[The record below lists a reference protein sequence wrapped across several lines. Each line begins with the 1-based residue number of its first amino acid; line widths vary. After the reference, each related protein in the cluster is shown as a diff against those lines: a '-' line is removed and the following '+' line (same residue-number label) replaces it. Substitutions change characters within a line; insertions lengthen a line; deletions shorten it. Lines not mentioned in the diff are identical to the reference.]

1 MFSSK
6 DNFKE
11 QYLERFKEV
20 TGESFE
26 EGSRQEK
33 YDVLA
38 SLIMKYA
45 GTYMADTKSRMD
57 SDNNQKRVYYFSM
70 EYLIGKLLIMNLHNM
85 GIYKIVEEGMEELG
99 INIEDLEN
107 VEVDPGLGHGGLGRL
122 AACFM
127 DSLAFLNIPA
137 VGMGI
142 RYRYGSF
149 QQKIVD
155 GQQIELPNR
164 WLHNGYPWE
173 IKKTSK
179 SEIIKFYGNVKVE
192 KIEDTLQ
199 FIHEDYEA
207 VTAVPYDIPQIDF
220 DSNDVNYI
228 RLWSAEN
235 AYGFD
240 LTSFNN
246 GDYLQAVKN
255 KANVEAIT
263 HVLYPNDANYN
274 GRLLRLKQQYFFV
287 SAGLKSIIRRYN
299 SNNDDFDKLL
309 DKIQIQI
316 NDTHPSLVIPELMRI
331 LMDEEGLDWE
341 YSWKLVTNVCSYTN
355 HTILTEA
362 LEKWPIDMMK
372 RLLPRVYMIIEEI
385 NRRFV
390 ENALPIEKDI
400 KTRNSILRDGVVHM
414 ANLAVIGSK
423 SVNGVSELH
432 SDIIKNETF
441 KELYELYPWKF
452 NSKTNGVSHRRF
464 LMKSNPYL
472 RELLNET
479 IGDEWEKDAEKL
491 KDLAKYGENQDLTEK
506 LYQAKRKNKERL
518 AKYIKE
524 KKNIEVDAD
533 SIFDIHIKRIHEY
546 KRQLMNTLH
555 IIHLYDKIKYD
566 GMEIHP
572 RTFIFSGKAAPNY
585 DVAKKIIRLINSL
598 ADIVNNDKDVS
609 KYLKV
614 VFLENFNVSLAELL
628 YPAADVSEQIST
640 ASKEASGT
648 GNMKFMMNGALT
660 LGTLD
665 GANVEIAERVGN
677 DNIFIFG
684 LKSEEVINYYNSGG
698 YCSFD
703 IYNSNKDLKNVV
715 NHLVDGFFYDDIGEF
730 QEIYDSLIT
739 HNDTYFVIKDFES
752 YMNAQREI
760 EKTYKNKKLWF
771 EKALKNISESGYFSS
786 DRTIKDYDRDIWKVK
801 NRRR

>member
-1 MFSSK
+1 MFSNK
-6 DNFKE
+6 EGFKE

-26 EGSRQEK
+26 EGSMQEK
-33 YDVLA
+33 YNVLA

-45 GTYMADTKSRMD
+45 GSYMADTKSRMD
-57 SDNNQKRVYYFSM
+57 RDNNQKRVYYFSM
-70 EYLIGKLLIMNLHNM
+70 EFLIGKLLIMNLYNM
-85 GIYKIVEEGMEELG
+85 GIYKVVKDGLEELG
-99 INIEDLEN
+99 VDIRELEEI
-107 VEVDPGLGHGGLGRL
+107 EVDPGLGHGGLGRL

-137 VGMGI
+137 VGMGL

-155 GQQIELPNR
+155 GQQVELPNR
-164 WLHNGYPWE
+164 WLQNGYPWE
-173 IKKTSK
+173 IKKASK
-179 SEIIKFYGNVKVE
+179 SEIIKFYGKIKVE
-192 KIEDTLQ
+192 KIEDRLQ

-220 DSNDVNYI
+220 DSDDVNYI

-240 LTSFNN
+240 LESFNN
-246 GDYLQAVKN
+246 GDYLQAVKS

-263 HVLYPNDANYN
+263 HVLYPNDSNYN

-287 SAGLKSIIRRYN
+287 SAGLKSIIRRYKR
-299 SNNDDFDKLL
+299 NNDSFDELAEKT
-309 DKIQIQI
+309 QIQI

-331 LMDEEGLDWE
+331 LIDEEGFDWD

-362 LEKWPIDMMK
+362 LEKWPMDMMK
-372 RLLPRVYMIIEEI
+372 NLLPRVYMIIEEI

-390 ENALPIEKDI
+390 ENAIPIEKDI
-400 KTRNSILRDGVVHM
+400 KARNSILRDGVVHM

-423 SVNGVSELH
+423 SVNGVSALH

-441 KELYELYPWKF
+441 NELYSLYPWKF

-464 LMKSNPYL
+464 LLKSNPYL
-472 RELLNET
+472 SKFLT
-479 IGDEWEKDAEKL
+479 DAIGSDWEKDAEKL
-491 KDLAKYGENQDLTEK
+491 KDLKNYCQDNDCTEE

-518 AKYIKE
+518 AKYIKDTQ
-524 KKNIEVDAD
+524 NIDIDVD

-546 KRQLMNTLH
+546 KRQLMNALH
-555 IIHLYDKIKYD
+555 IIHLYDKIKNE
-566 GMEIHP
+566 GMEIYP
-572 RTFIFSGKAAPNY
+572 RTFIFSGKAAPSY
-585 DVAKKIIRLINSL
+585 KMAKKIIRLINSL
-598 ADIVNNDKDVS
+598 ADIVNRDREVN

-614 VFLENFNVSLAELL
+614 VFLENFNVSLAEIL

-660 LGTLD
+660 VGTLD
-665 GANVEIAERVGN
+665 GANVEIAERVGE

-684 LKSEEVINYYNSGG
+684 LKSEEVINYYNKGG
-698 YCSFD
+698 YNSYD
-703 IYNSNKDLKNVV
+703 IYNSNPELKKVV
-715 NHLVDGFFYDDIGEF
+715 NHLIDGFFYEDIGEF
-730 QEIYDSLIT
+730 EEIYENLVD
-739 HNDTYFVIKDFES
+739 HNDNYFVLKDFES
-752 YMNAQREI
+752 YKEAQKDI

-771 EKALKNISESGYFSS
+771 DKTLENIAESGYFSS
-786 DRTIKDYDRDIWKVK
+786 DRTIQDYDREIWKVK
-801 NRRR
+801 N

>member
-1 MFSSK
+1 MFTNK
-6 DNFKE
+6 ENFKK

-26 EGSRQEK
+26 NSSMQEK
-33 YDVLA
+33 YNVLA
-38 SLIMKYA
+38 SLIMKHANSYL
-45 GTYMADTKSRMD
+45 ADTKSRMD
-57 SDNNQKRVYYFSM
+57 RDNNQKRVYYFSM
-70 EYLIGKLLIMNLHNM
+70 EFLIGKLLIMNLYNM
-85 GIYKIVEEGMEELG
+85 GIYKVVNEGLEELG
-99 INIEDLEN
+99 LDLIELENIEL
-107 VEVDPGLGHGGLGRL
+107 DPGLGHGGLGRL

-137 VGMGI
+137 VGMGL

-155 GQQIELPNR
+155 GQQVELPNR
-164 WLHNGYPWE
+164 WLQNGYPWE
-173 IKKTSK
+173 IKKASK
-179 SEIIKFYGNVKVE
+179 SEIIKFYGKVKVE
-192 KIEDTLQ
+192 RIEDRLQ
-199 FIHEDYEA
+199 FIQEDYEA

-240 LTSFNN
+240 LASFNN
-246 GDYLQAVKN
+246 GDYLKAVKN

-263 HVLYPNDANYN
+263 HVLYPNDSNYK

-287 SAGLKSIIRRYN
+287 SAGLKSIIRRYKR
-299 SNNDDFDKLL
+299 NNDNFDKLPE
-309 DKIQIQI
+309 KIQIQI
-316 NDTHPSLVIPELMRI
+316 NDTHPSLVIPEFMRI
-331 LMDEEGLDWE
+331 LIDEEGFDWD
-341 YSWKLVTNVCSYTN
+341 YSWKLVTNVCAYTN

-362 LEKWPIDMMK
+362 LEKWPVDMMK
-372 RLLPRVYMIIEEI
+372 NLLPRIYLIIEEI
-385 NRRFV
+385 NRRFI

-400 KTRNSILRDGVVHM
+400 KMRNAILRDGVVHM

-423 SVNGVSELH
+423 SVNGVSALH

-441 KELYELYPWKF
+441 KELYQLYPWKF

-464 LMKSNPYL
+464 LLKANPHLSNFL
-472 RELLNET
+472 TEA
-479 IGDEWEKDAEKL
+479 IGTEWQKDATKLEELEKHFENRDCTE
-491 KDLAKYGENQDLTEK
+491 DLYE
-506 LYQAKRKNKERL
+506 AKRKNKERL
-518 AKYIKE
+518 AEYIK
-524 KKNIEVDAD
+524 KKQNIDIDVD

-546 KRQLMNTLH
+546 KRQLMNALH
-555 IIHLYDKIKYD
+555 IIYLYDKIKNE
-566 GMEIHP
+566 GMKIHP
-572 RTFIFSGKAAPNY
+572 RTFIFAGKAAPNY
-585 DVAKKIIRLINSL
+585 SMAKKIIRLINSL
-598 ADIVNNDKDVS
+598 ADIVNKDKDVN

-614 VFLENFNVSLAELL
+614 VFLENFNVSLAEIL

-660 LGTLD
+660 VGTLD
-665 GANVEIAERVGN
+665 GANVEIAERVGE

-684 LKSEEVINYYNSGG
+684 LRSEEVINYYNEGG

-703 IYNSNKDLKNVV
+703 LYNSNPELKNVV
-715 NHLVDGFFYDDIGEF
+715 NHLINGFFYEDIGEF
-730 QEIYDSLIT
+730 EEIYENLVN
-739 HNDTYFVIKDFES
+739 HNDTYFVLKDFES
-752 YMNAQREI
+752 YMKAQRKI

-771 EKALKNISESGYFSS
+771 DKTLKNISRSGYFSS

-801 NRRR
+801 K

>member
-1 MFSSK
+1 MFTNK
-6 DNFKE
+6 ENFKK

-26 EGSRQEK
+26 NSSMQEK
-33 YDVLA
+33 YNVLA
-38 SLIMKYA
+38 SLIMKHANSYL
-45 GTYMADTKSRMD
+45 ADTKSRMD
-57 SDNNQKRVYYFSM
+57 RDNNQKRVYYFSM
-70 EYLIGKLLIMNLHNM
+70 EFLIGKLLIMNLYNM
-85 GIYKIVEEGMEELG
+85 GIYKIVNEGLEELG
-99 INIEDLEN
+99 LDLIEVENIEL
-107 VEVDPGLGHGGLGRL
+107 DPGLGHGGLGRL

-137 VGMGI
+137 VGMGL

-155 GQQIELPNR
+155 GQQVELPNR
-164 WLHNGYPWE
+164 WLQNGYPWE
-173 IKKTSK
+173 IKKASK
-179 SEIIKFYGNVKVE
+179 SEIIKFYGKVKVE
-192 KIEDTLQ
+192 RIEDRLQ
-199 FIHEDYEA
+199 FIQEDYEA

-240 LTSFNN
+240 LASFNN
-246 GDYLQAVKN
+246 GDYLKAVKN

-263 HVLYPNDANYN
+263 HVLYPNDSNYK

-287 SAGLKSIIRRYN
+287 SAGLKSIIRRYKR
-299 SNNDDFDKLL
+299 NNDNFDKLPE
-309 DKIQIQI
+309 KIQIQI
-316 NDTHPSLVIPELMRI
+316 NDTHPSLVIPEFMRI
-331 LMDEEGLDWE
+331 LIDEEGFDWD
-341 YSWKLVTNVCSYTN
+341 YSWKLVTNVCAYTN

-362 LEKWPIDMMK
+362 LEKWPVDMMK
-372 RLLPRVYMIIEEI
+372 NLLPRIYLIIEEI
-385 NRRFV
+385 NRRFI

-400 KTRNSILRDGVVHM
+400 KMRNAILRDGLVHM

-423 SVNGVSELH
+423 SVNGVSALH

-441 KELYELYPWKF
+441 KELYQLYPWKF

-464 LMKSNPYL
+464 LLKANPHLSNFL
-472 RELLNET
+472 T
-479 IGDEWEKDAEKL
+479 DAIGSQWQKDAAKLEELEKHF
-491 KDLAKYGENQDLTEK
+491 KNRDCTEDLYE
-506 LYQAKRKNKERL
+506 AKRKNKERL
-518 AKYIKE
+518 AEYIK
-524 KKNIEVDAD
+524 KKQNIDIDVD

-546 KRQLMNTLH
+546 KRQLMNALH
-555 IIHLYDKIKYD
+555 IIYLYDKIKNE
-566 GMEIHP
+566 GMKIHP
-572 RTFIFSGKAAPNY
+572 RTFIFAGKAAPSYNM
-585 DVAKKIIRLINSL
+585 AKKIIRLINSL
-598 ADIVNNDKDVS
+598 ADIVNKDKDVN

-614 VFLENFNVSLAELL
+614 VFLENFNVSLAEIL

-660 LGTLD
+660 VGTLD
-665 GANVEIAERVGN
+665 GANVEIAERVGE

-684 LKSEEVINYYNSGG
+684 LRSEEVINYYNEGG
-698 YCSFD
+698 YCSYD
-703 IYNSNKDLKNVV
+703 TYNSNPELKNVV
-715 NHLVDGFFYDDIGEF
+715 NHLINGFFYEDIGEF
-730 QEIYDSLIT
+730 EEIYENLVN
-739 HNDTYFVIKDFES
+739 HNDTYFVLKDFES
-752 YMNAQREI
+752 YMKAQRKI

-771 EKALKNISESGYFSS
+771 DKTLKNISRSGYFSS

-801 NRRR
+801 K

>member
-1 MFSSK
+1 MFTNK
-6 DNFKE
+6 ENFKK

-26 EGSRQEK
+26 NSSMQEK
-33 YDVLA
+33 YNVLA
-38 SLIMKYA
+38 SLIMKHANSYL
-45 GTYMADTKSRMD
+45 ADTKSRMD
-57 SDNNQKRVYYFSM
+57 RDNNQKRVYYFSM
-70 EYLIGKLLIMNLHNM
+70 EFLIGKLLIMNLYNM
-85 GIYKIVEEGMEELG
+85 GIYKVVNEGLEELG
-99 INIEDLEN
+99 LDLIELENIEL
-107 VEVDPGLGHGGLGRL
+107 DPGLGHGGLGRL

-137 VGMGI
+137 VGMGL

-155 GQQIELPNR
+155 GQQVELPNR
-164 WLHNGYPWE
+164 WLQNGYPWE
-173 IKKTSK
+173 IKKASK
-179 SEIIKFYGNVKVE
+179 SEIIKFYGKVKVE
-192 KIEDTLQ
+192 RIEDRLQ
-199 FIHEDYEA
+199 FIQEDYEA

-240 LTSFNN
+240 LASFNN
-246 GDYLQAVKN
+246 GDYLKAVKN

-263 HVLYPNDANYN
+263 HVLYPNDSNYK

-287 SAGLKSIIRRYN
+287 SAGLKSIIRRYKR
-299 SNNDDFDKLL
+299 NNDNFDKLPE
-309 DKIQIQI
+309 KIQIQI
-316 NDTHPSLVIPELMRI
+316 NDTHPSLVIPEFMRI
-331 LMDEEGLDWE
+331 LIDEEGFDWD
-341 YSWKLVTNVCSYTN
+341 YSWKLVTNVCAYTN

-362 LEKWPIDMMK
+362 LEKWPVDMMK
-372 RLLPRVYMIIEEI
+372 NLLPRIYLIIEEI
-385 NRRFV
+385 NRRFI

-400 KTRNSILRDGVVHM
+400 KMRNAILRDGVVHM

-423 SVNGVSELH
+423 SVNGVSALH

-441 KELYELYPWKF
+441 KELYQLYPWKF

-464 LMKSNPYL
+464 LLKANPHLSNFL
-472 RELLNET
+472 TEA
-479 IGDEWEKDAEKL
+479 IGTEWQKDATKLEELEKHFENRDCTE
-491 KDLAKYGENQDLTEK
+491 DLYE
-506 LYQAKRKNKERL
+506 AKRKNKERL
-518 AKYIKE
+518 AEYIK
-524 KKNIEVDAD
+524 KKQNIDIDVD

-546 KRQLMNTLH
+546 KRQLMNALH
-555 IIHLYDKIKYD
+555 IIYLYDKIKNE
-566 GMEIHP
+566 GMKIHP
-572 RTFIFSGKAAPNY
+572 RTFIFAGKAAPNY
-585 DVAKKIIRLINSL
+585 SMAKKIIRLINSL
-598 ADIVNNDKDVS
+598 ADIVNKDKDVN

-614 VFLENFNVSLAELL
+614 VFLENFNVSLAEIL

-660 LGTLD
+660 VGTLD
-665 GANVEIAERVGN
+665 GANVEIAERVGE

-684 LKSEEVINYYNSGG
+684 LSSEEVINYYNEGG

-703 IYNSNKDLKNVV
+703 LYNSNPELKNVV
-715 NHLVDGFFYDDIGEF
+715 NHLINGFFYEDIGEF
-730 QEIYDSLIT
+730 EEIYENLVN
-739 HNDTYFVIKDFES
+739 HNDTYFVLKDFES
-752 YMNAQREI
+752 YMKAQRKI

-771 EKALKNISESGYFSS
+771 DKTLKNISRSGYFSS

-801 NRRR
+801 K

>member
-1 MFSSK
+1 MFTSK
-6 DNFKE
+6 ENFRK

-26 EGSRQEK
+26 EGSMQEK
-33 YDVLA
+33 YNVLA

-57 SDNNQKRVYYFSM
+57 KNNNQKRVYYFSM

-85 GIYKIVEEGMEELG
+85 GIYNIVEVGLKDLG
-99 INIEDLEN
+99 LDIRDLEN
-107 VEVDPGLGHGGLGRL
+107 IETDPGLGHGGLGRL

-155 GQQIELPNR
+155 GQQVELPNR
-164 WLHNGYPWE
+164 WLHNEYPWE
-173 IKKTSK
+173 IKKASK
-179 SEIIKFYGNVKVE
+179 SEIIKFYGKIKVE
-192 KIEDTLQ
+192 KIEDRLQ

-240 LTSFNN
+240 LESFNN

-287 SAGLKSIIRRYN
+287 SAGLKSIIRRYKR
-299 SNNDDFDKLL
+299 NNDNFDKLA

-331 LMDEEGLDWE
+331 LIDEEGLDWD
-341 YSWKLVTNVCSYTN
+341 YSWNLVNNVCSYTN

-372 RLLPRVYMIIEEI
+372 KLLPRVYMIIEEI
-385 NRRFV
+385 NRRFID
-390 ENALPIEKDI
+390 NAIPIEKDI
-400 KTRNSILRDGVVHM
+400 KMRNSILRDGVVHM
-414 ANLAVIGSK
+414 ANLSVIGSK
-423 SVNGVSELH
+423 SVNGVSKLH

-441 KELYELYPWKF
+441 KELYKLYPWKF

-464 LMKSNPYL
+464 LLKANPDL
-472 RELLNET
+472 RKFLSEA
-479 IGDEWEKDAEKL
+479 IGPEWEKDAEKL
-491 KDLAKYGENQDLTEK
+491 KDLDKYCQDKDCTEE

-524 KKNIEVDAD
+524 NQNIDINVD

-546 KRQLMNTLH
+546 KRQLLNVLH
-555 IIHLYDKIKYD
+555 IIHLYDKIKNE
-566 GMEIHP
+566 GMEIYP
-572 RTFIFSGKAAPNY
+572 RTFIFSGKAAPSY
-585 DVAKKIIRLINSL
+585 TMAKKIIRLINSL
-598 ADIVNNDKDVS
+598 ADIVNRDGDVN

-614 VFLENFNVSLAELL
+614 VFLENFNVSLAEIL

-660 LGTLD
+660 IGTLD
-665 GANVEIAERVGN
+665 GANVEIAERVGE
-677 DNIFIFG
+677 DNIFLFG
-684 LKSEEVINYYNSGG
+684 LKSEEVINYYNNGG

-703 IYNSNKDLKNVV
+703 VYNNNPDLKKVV
-715 NHLVDGFFYDDIGEF
+715 NHLVDGFFYEDIGEF
-730 QEIYDSLIT
+730 DEIYDNLVT
-739 HNDTYFVIKDFES
+739 HNDTYFVLKDFES
-752 YMNAQREI
+752 YMKAQKKL
-760 EKTYKNKKLWF
+760 EKTYKDRKLWF
-771 EKALKNISESGYFSS
+771 DKTLKNISESGYFSS
-786 DRTIKDYDRDIWKVK
+786 DRTIMDYDRDIWKVK
-801 NRRR
+801 NKK

>member
-1 MFSSK
+1 MFTNK
-6 DNFKE
+6 EKFKE

-26 EGSRQEK
+26 NSSMQEK
-33 YDVLA
+33 YNVLA
-38 SLIMKYA
+38 SLIMKHANSYL
-45 GTYMADTKSRMD
+45 ADTKSRMD
-57 SDNNQKRVYYFSM
+57 RDNNQKRVYYFSM
-70 EYLIGKLLIMNLHNM
+70 EFLIGKLLIMNLYNM
-85 GIYKIVEEGMEELG
+85 GIYKIVKEGLEELG
-99 INIEDLEN
+99 LDLIEIEN
-107 VEVDPGLGHGGLGRL
+107 VELDPGLGHGGLGRL

-137 VGMGI
+137 VGMGL

-155 GQQIELPNR
+155 GQQVELPNR
-164 WLHNGYPWE
+164 WLQNGYPWE
-173 IKKTSK
+173 IKKASK
-179 SEIIKFYGNVKVE
+179 SEIIKFYGKVKVE
-192 KIEDTLQ
+192 RIEDRLQ
-199 FIHEDYEA
+199 FIQEDYEA

-240 LTSFNN
+240 LESFNN
-246 GDYLQAVKN
+246 GDYLKAVKN

-263 HVLYPNDANYN
+263 HVLYPNDSNYN

-287 SAGLKSIIRRYN
+287 SAGLKSIIRRYKR
-299 SNNDDFDKLL
+299 NNDNFDKLAE
-309 DKIQIQI
+309 KIQIQI
-316 NDTHPSLVIPELMRI
+316 NDTHPSLVIPEFMRI
-331 LMDEEGLDWE
+331 LIDEEGFDWD
-341 YSWKLVTNVCSYTN
+341 YSWKLVTNVCAYTN

-362 LEKWPIDMMK
+362 LEKWPVDMMEK
-372 RLLPRVYMIIEEI
+372 LLPRIYLIIEEI
-385 NRRFV
+385 NRRFI

-400 KTRNSILRDGVVHM
+400 KMRNSILRDGVVHM

-423 SVNGVSELH
+423 SVNGVSTLH

-441 KELYELYPWKF
+441 KELYQLYPWKF

-464 LMKSNPYL
+464 LLKANPYL
-472 RELLNET
+472 SKFLT
-479 IGDEWEKDAEKL
+479 DAIGPDWQKDADKLEELEKYFEK
-491 KDLAKYGENQDLTEK
+491 KDCTEE

-518 AKYIKE
+518 AKYIK
-524 KKNIEVDAD
+524 KKQNIDIDID

-546 KRQLMNTLH
+546 KRQLMNALH
-555 IIHLYDKIKYD
+555 IIYLYDKIKNE
-566 GMEIHP
+566 GMKIQP
-572 RTFIFSGKAAPNY
+572 RTFIFAGKAAPSY
-585 DVAKKIIRLINSL
+585 SMAKKIIRLINSL
-598 ADIVNNDKDVS
+598 ADIVNKDKDVNE
-609 KYLKV
+609 YLKV
-614 VFLENFNVSLAELL
+614 VFLENFNVSLAEIL

-660 LGTLD
+660 VGTLD
-665 GANVEIAERVGN
+665 GANVEIAERVGE

-684 LKSEEVINYYNSGG
+684 LKSEEVINYYNEGG

-703 IYNSNKDLKNVV
+703 VYNSNPELKNVV
-715 NHLVDGFFYDDIGEF
+715 NHLINGFFYEDIGEF
-730 QEIYDSLIT
+730 EEIYENLVN
-739 HNDTYFVIKDFES
+739 HNDTYFVLKDFES
-752 YMNAQREI
+752 YMKAQRKI

-771 EKALKNISESGYFSS
+771 DKTLKNISRSGYFSS
-786 DRTIKDYDRDIWKVK
+786 DRTINDYNRDIWKVK
-801 NRRR
+801 K

>member
-1 MFSSK
+1 MFTSK
-6 DNFKE
+6 ENFRK

-26 EGSRQEK
+26 EGSMQEK
-33 YDVLA
+33 YNVLA

-57 SDNNQKRVYYFSM
+57 KNNNQKRVYYFSM

-85 GIYKIVEEGMEELG
+85 GIYNIVEDGLKDLG
-99 INIEDLEN
+99 LDIRDLEN
-107 VEVDPGLGHGGLGRL
+107 IETDPGLGHGGLGRL

-155 GQQIELPNR
+155 GQQVELPNR
-164 WLHNGYPWE
+164 WLHNEYPWE
-173 IKKTSK
+173 IKKASK
-179 SEIIKFYGNVKVE
+179 SEIIKFYGKIKVE
-192 KIEDTLQ
+192 KIEDRLQ

-240 LTSFNN
+240 LESFNN

-287 SAGLKSIIRRYN
+287 SAGLKSIIRRYKR
-299 SNNDDFDKLL
+299 NNDNFDKLA

-331 LMDEEGLDWE
+331 LIDEEGLDWD
-341 YSWKLVTNVCSYTN
+341 YSWNLVNNVCSYTN

-362 LEKWPIDMMK
+362 LEKWPVDMMK
-372 RLLPRVYMIIEEI
+372 KLLPRVYMIIEEI
-385 NRRFV
+385 NRRFID
-390 ENALPIEKDI
+390 NAIPIEKDI
-400 KTRNSILRDGVVHM
+400 KMRNSILRDGVVHM
-414 ANLAVIGSK
+414 ANLSVIGSK
-423 SVNGVSELH
+423 SVNGVSKLH

-441 KELYELYPWKF
+441 KELYKLYPWKF

-464 LMKSNPYL
+464 LLKANPDL
-472 RELLNET
+472 RKFLSEA
-479 IGDEWEKDAEKL
+479 IGPEWEKDAEKL
-491 KDLAKYGENQDLTEK
+491 KDLDKYCQDKDCTEE

-524 KKNIEVDAD
+524 NQNIDINVD

-546 KRQLMNTLH
+546 KRQLLNVLH
-555 IIHLYDKIKYD
+555 IIHLYDKIKNE
-566 GMEIHP
+566 GMEIYP
-572 RTFIFSGKAAPNY
+572 RTFIFSGKAAPSY
-585 DVAKKIIRLINSL
+585 TMAKKIIRLINSL
-598 ADIVNNDKDVS
+598 ADIVNKDGDVN

-614 VFLENFNVSLAELL
+614 VFLENFNVSLAEIL

-660 LGTLD
+660 IGTLD
-665 GANVEIAERVGN
+665 GANVEIAERVGE
-677 DNIFIFG
+677 DNIFLFG
-684 LKSEEVINYYNSGG
+684 LKSEEVINYYNNGG

-703 IYNSNKDLKNVV
+703 VYNNNPDLKKVV
-715 NHLVDGFFYDDIGEF
+715 NHLVDGFFYEDIGEF
-730 QEIYDSLIT
+730 DEIYDNLVT
-739 HNDTYFVIKDFES
+739 HNDTYFVLKDFES
-752 YMNAQREI
+752 YMKAQKKL
-760 EKTYKNKKLWF
+760 EKTYKDRKLWF
-771 EKALKNISESGYFSS
+771 DKTLKNISESGYFSS
-786 DRTIKDYDRDIWKVK
+786 DRTIMDYDRDIWKVK
-801 NRRR
+801 NKK

>member
-1 MFSSK
+1 
-6 DNFKE
+6 
-11 QYLERFKEV
+11 
-20 TGESFE
+20 
-26 EGSRQEK
+26 
-33 YDVLA
+33 
-38 SLIMKYA
+38 MKYA

-57 SDNNQKRVYYFSM
+57 KNNNQKRVYYFSM

-85 GIYKIVEEGMEELG
+85 GIYNIVEDGLKDLG
-99 INIEDLEN
+99 LDIRDLEN
-107 VEVDPGLGHGGLGRL
+107 IETDPGLGHGGLGRL

-155 GQQIELPNR
+155 GQQVELPNR
-164 WLHNGYPWE
+164 WLHNEYPWE
-173 IKKTSK
+173 IKKASK
-179 SEIIKFYGNVKVE
+179 SEIIKFYGKIKVE
-192 KIEDTLQ
+192 KIEDRLQ

-240 LTSFNN
+240 LESFNN

-287 SAGLKSIIRRYN
+287 SAGLKSIIRRYKR
-299 SNNDDFDKLL
+299 NNDNFDKLA

-331 LMDEEGLDWE
+331 LIDEEGLDWD
-341 YSWKLVTNVCSYTN
+341 YSWNLVNNVCSYTN

-372 RLLPRVYMIIEEI
+372 KLLPRVYMIIEEI
-385 NRRFV
+385 NRRFID
-390 ENALPIEKDI
+390 NAIPIEKDI
-400 KTRNSILRDGVVHM
+400 KMRNSILRDGVVHM
-414 ANLAVIGSK
+414 ANLSVIGSK
-423 SVNGVSELH
+423 SVNGVSKLH

-441 KELYELYPWKF
+441 KELYKLYPWKF

-464 LMKSNPYL
+464 LLKANPDL
-472 RELLNET
+472 RKFLSEA
-479 IGDEWEKDAEKL
+479 IGPEWEKDAEKL
-491 KDLAKYGENQDLTEK
+491 KDLDKYCQDKDCTEE

-524 KKNIEVDAD
+524 NQNIDINVD

-546 KRQLMNTLH
+546 KRQLLNVLH
-555 IIHLYDKIKYD
+555 IIHLYDKIKNE
-566 GMEIHP
+566 GMEIYP
-572 RTFIFSGKAAPNY
+572 RTFIFSGKAAPSY
-585 DVAKKIIRLINSL
+585 TMAKKIIRLINSL
-598 ADIVNNDKDVS
+598 ADIVNKDGDVN

-614 VFLENFNVSLAELL
+614 VFLENFNVSLAEIL

-660 LGTLD
+660 IGTLD
-665 GANVEIAERVGN
+665 GANVEIAERVGE
-677 DNIFIFG
+677 DNIFLFG
-684 LKSEEVINYYNSGG
+684 LKSEEVINYYNNGG

-703 IYNSNKDLKNVV
+703 VYNNNPDLKKVV
-715 NHLVDGFFYDDIGEF
+715 NHLVDGFFYEDIGEF
-730 QEIYDSLIT
+730 DEIYDNLVT
-739 HNDTYFVIKDFES
+739 HNDTYFVLKDFES
-752 YMNAQREI
+752 YMKAQKKL
-760 EKTYKNKKLWF
+760 EKTYKDRKLWF
-771 EKALKNISESGYFSS
+771 DKTLKNISESGYFSS
-786 DRTIKDYDRDIWKVK
+786 DRTIMDYDRDIWKVK
-801 NRRR
+801 NKK

>member
-1 MFSSK
+1 MFTSK
-6 DNFKE
+6 ENFRK

-26 EGSRQEK
+26 EGSMQEK
-33 YDVLA
+33 YNVLA

-57 SDNNQKRVYYFSM
+57 KNNNQKRVYYFSM

-85 GIYKIVEEGMEELG
+85 GIYNIVEDGLKDLG
-99 INIEDLEN
+99 LDIRDLEN
-107 VEVDPGLGHGGLGRL
+107 IETDPGLGHGGLGRL

-155 GQQIELPNR
+155 GQQVELPNR
-164 WLHNGYPWE
+164 WLHNEYPWE
-173 IKKTSK
+173 IKKASK
-179 SEIIKFYGNVKVE
+179 SEIIKFYGKIKVE
-192 KIEDTLQ
+192 KIEDRLQ

-240 LTSFNN
+240 LESFNN

-287 SAGLKSIIRRYN
+287 SAGLKSIIRRYKR
-299 SNNDDFDKLL
+299 NNDNFDKLA

-331 LMDEEGLDWE
+331 LIDEEGLDWD
-341 YSWKLVTNVCSYTN
+341 YSWNLVNNVCSYTN

-372 RLLPRVYMIIEEI
+372 KLLPRVYMIIEEI
-385 NRRFV
+385 NRRFID
-390 ENALPIEKDI
+390 NAIPIEKDI
-400 KTRNSILRDGVVHM
+400 KMRNSILRDGVVHM
-414 ANLAVIGSK
+414 ANLSVIGSK
-423 SVNGVSELH
+423 SVNGVSKLH

-441 KELYELYPWKF
+441 KELYKLYPWKF

-464 LMKSNPYL
+464 LLKANPDL
-472 RELLNET
+472 RKFLSEA
-479 IGDEWEKDAEKL
+479 IGPEWEKDAEKL
-491 KDLAKYGENQDLTEK
+491 KDLDKYCQDKDCTEE

-524 KKNIEVDAD
+524 NQNIDINVD

-546 KRQLMNTLH
+546 KRQLLNVLH
-555 IIHLYDKIKYD
+555 IIHLYDKIKNE
-566 GMEIHP
+566 GMEIYP
-572 RTFIFSGKAAPNY
+572 RTFIFSGKAAPSY
-585 DVAKKIIRLINSL
+585 TMAKKIIRLINSL
-598 ADIVNNDKDVS
+598 ADIVNRDGDVN

-614 VFLENFNVSLAELL
+614 VFLENFNVSLAEIL

-660 LGTLD
+660 IGTLD
-665 GANVEIAERVGN
+665 GANVEIAERVGE
-677 DNIFIFG
+677 DNIFLFG
-684 LKSEEVINYYNSGG
+684 LKSEEVINYYNNGG

-703 IYNSNKDLKNVV
+703 VYNNNPDLKKVV
-715 NHLVDGFFYDDIGEF
+715 NHLVDGFFYEDIGEF
-730 QEIYDSLIT
+730 DEIYDNLVT
-739 HNDTYFVIKDFES
+739 HNDTYFVLKDFES
-752 YMNAQREI
+752 YMKAQKKL
-760 EKTYKNKKLWF
+760 EKTYKDRKLWF
-771 EKALKNISESGYFSS
+771 DKTLKNISESGYFSS
-786 DRTIKDYDRDIWKVK
+786 DRTIMDYDRDIWKVK
-801 NRRR
+801 NKK

>member
-1 MFSSK
+1 MFTNK
-6 DNFKE
+6 ENFKK

-26 EGSRQEK
+26 NSSMQEK
-33 YDVLA
+33 YNVLA
-38 SLIMKYA
+38 SLIMKHANSYL
-45 GTYMADTKSRMD
+45 ADTKSRMD
-57 SDNNQKRVYYFSM
+57 RDNNQKRVYYFSM
-70 EYLIGKLLIMNLHNM
+70 EFLIGKLLIMNLYNM
-85 GIYKIVEEGMEELG
+85 GIYKVVNEGLEELG
-99 INIEDLEN
+99 LDLIELENIEL
-107 VEVDPGLGHGGLGRL
+107 DPGLGHGGLGRL

-137 VGMGI
+137 VGMGL

-155 GQQIELPNR
+155 GQQVELPNR
-164 WLHNGYPWE
+164 WLQNGYPWE
-173 IKKTSK
+173 IKKASK
-179 SEIIKFYGNVKVE
+179 SEIIKFYGKVKVE
-192 KIEDTLQ
+192 RIEDRLQ
-199 FIHEDYEA
+199 FIQEDYEA

-240 LTSFNN
+240 LASFNN
-246 GDYLQAVKN
+246 GDYLKAVKN

-263 HVLYPNDANYN
+263 HVLYPNDSNYK

-287 SAGLKSIIRRYN
+287 SAGLKSIIRRYKR
-299 SNNDDFDKLL
+299 NNDNFDKLPE
-309 DKIQIQI
+309 KIQIQI
-316 NDTHPSLVIPELMRI
+316 NDTHPSLVIPEFMRI
-331 LMDEEGLDWE
+331 LIDEEGFDWD
-341 YSWKLVTNVCSYTN
+341 YSWKLVTNVCAYTN

-362 LEKWPIDMMK
+362 LEKWPVDMMEN
-372 RLLPRVYMIIEEI
+372 LLPRIYLIIEEI
-385 NRRFV
+385 NRRFI

-400 KTRNSILRDGVVHM
+400 KMRNAILRDGLVHM

-423 SVNGVSELH
+423 SVNGVSALH

-441 KELYELYPWKF
+441 KELYQLYPWKF

-464 LMKSNPYL
+464 LLKANPHLSNFL
-472 RELLNET
+472 T
-479 IGDEWEKDAEKL
+479 DAIGSQWQKDAAKLEELEKHF
-491 KDLAKYGENQDLTEK
+491 KNRDCTEDLYE
-506 LYQAKRKNKERL
+506 AKRKNKERL
-518 AKYIKE
+518 AEYIK
-524 KKNIEVDAD
+524 KKQNIDIDVD

-546 KRQLMNTLH
+546 KRQLMNALH
-555 IIHLYDKIKYD
+555 IIYLYDKIKNE
-566 GMEIHP
+566 GMKIHP
-572 RTFIFSGKAAPNY
+572 RTFIFAGKAAPNY
-585 DVAKKIIRLINSL
+585 SMAKKIIRLINSL
-598 ADIVNNDKDVS
+598 ADIVNKDKDVN

-614 VFLENFNVSLAELL
+614 VFLENFNVSLAEIL

-660 LGTLD
+660 VGTLD
-665 GANVEIAERVGN
+665 GANVEIAERVGE

-684 LKSEEVINYYNSGG
+684 LSSEEVINYYNEGG

-703 IYNSNKDLKNVV
+703 LYNSNPELKNVV
-715 NHLVDGFFYDDIGEF
+715 NHLINGFFYEDIGEF
-730 QEIYDSLIT
+730 EEIYENLVN
-739 HNDTYFVIKDFES
+739 HNDTYFVLKDFES
-752 YMNAQREI
+752 YMKAQRKI

-771 EKALKNISESGYFSS
+771 DKTLKNISRSGYFSS

-801 NRRR
+801 K

>member
-1 MFSSK
+1 MFTNK
-6 DNFKE
+6 ENFKK

-26 EGSRQEK
+26 NSSMQEK
-33 YDVLA
+33 YNVLA
-38 SLIMKYA
+38 SLIMKHANSYL
-45 GTYMADTKSRMD
+45 ADTKSRMD
-57 SDNNQKRVYYFSM
+57 RDNNQKRVYYFSM
-70 EYLIGKLLIMNLHNM
+70 EFLIGKLLIMNLYNM
-85 GIYKIVEEGMEELG
+85 GIYKIVNEGLEELG
-99 INIEDLEN
+99 LDLIEVENIEL
-107 VEVDPGLGHGGLGRL
+107 DPGLGHGGLGRL

-137 VGMGI
+137 VGMGL

-155 GQQIELPNR
+155 GQQVELPNR
-164 WLHNGYPWE
+164 WLQNGYPWE
-173 IKKTSK
+173 IKKASK
-179 SEIIKFYGNVKVE
+179 SEIIKFYGKVKVE
-192 KIEDTLQ
+192 RIEDRLQ
-199 FIHEDYEA
+199 FIQEDYEA

-240 LTSFNN
+240 LESFNN
-246 GDYLQAVKN
+246 GDYLKAVKN

-263 HVLYPNDANYN
+263 HVLYPNDSNYK

-287 SAGLKSIIRRYN
+287 SAGLKSIIRRYKR
-299 SNNDDFDKLL
+299 NNDNFDKLPE
-309 DKIQIQI
+309 KIQIQI
-316 NDTHPSLVIPELMRI
+316 NDTHPSLVIPEFMRI
-331 LMDEEGLDWE
+331 LIDEEGFDWD
-341 YSWKLVTNVCSYTN
+341 YSWKLVTNVCAYTN

-362 LEKWPIDMMK
+362 LEKWPVDMMEN
-372 RLLPRVYMIIEEI
+372 LLPRIYLIIEEI
-385 NRRFV
+385 NRRFI

-400 KTRNSILRDGVVHM
+400 KMRNAILRDGLVHM

-423 SVNGVSELH
+423 SVNGVSALH

-441 KELYELYPWKF
+441 KELYQLYPWKF

-464 LMKSNPYL
+464 LLKANPHLSNFL
-472 RELLNET
+472 T
-479 IGDEWEKDAEKL
+479 DAIGSQWQKDAAKLEELEKHF
-491 KDLAKYGENQDLTEK
+491 KNRDCTEDLYE
-506 LYQAKRKNKERL
+506 AKRKNKERL
-518 AKYIKE
+518 AEYIK
-524 KKNIEVDAD
+524 KKQNIEIDVD

-546 KRQLMNTLH
+546 KRQLMNALH
-555 IIHLYDKIKYD
+555 IIYLYDKIKNE
-566 GMEIHP
+566 GMKIHP
-572 RTFIFSGKAAPNY
+572 RTFIFAGKAAPSYNM
-585 DVAKKIIRLINSL
+585 AKKIIRLINSL
-598 ADIVNNDKDVS
+598 ADIVNKDKDVN

-614 VFLENFNVSLAELL
+614 VFLENFNVSLAEIL

-660 LGTLD
+660 VGTLD
-665 GANVEIAERVGN
+665 GANVEIAERVGE

-684 LKSEEVINYYNSGG
+684 LRSEEVINYYNEGG
-698 YCSFD
+698 YCSYD
-703 IYNSNKDLKNVV
+703 TYNSNPELKNVV
-715 NHLVDGFFYDDIGEF
+715 NHLINGFFYDDIGEF
-730 QEIYDSLIT
+730 EEIYENLVN
-739 HNDTYFVIKDFES
+739 HNDTYFVLKDFES
-752 YMNAQREI
+752 YMKAQRKI

-771 EKALKNISESGYFSS
+771 DKTLKNISRSGYFSS

-801 NRRR
+801 K

>member
-1 MFSSK
+1 MFTNK
-6 DNFKE
+6 ENFKK

-26 EGSRQEK
+26 NSSMQEK
-33 YDVLA
+33 YNVLA
-38 SLIMKYA
+38 SLIMKHANSYL
-45 GTYMADTKSRMD
+45 ADTKSRMD
-57 SDNNQKRVYYFSM
+57 RDNNQKRVYYFSM
-70 EYLIGKLLIMNLHNM
+70 EFLIGKLLIMNLYNM
-85 GIYKIVEEGMEELG
+85 GIYKIVNEGLEELG
-99 INIEDLEN
+99 LDLIEVENIEL
-107 VEVDPGLGHGGLGRL
+107 DPGLGHGGLGRL

-137 VGMGI
+137 VGMGL

-155 GQQIELPNR
+155 GQQVELPNR
-164 WLHNGYPWE
+164 WLQNGYPWE
-173 IKKTSK
+173 IKKASK
-179 SEIIKFYGNVKVE
+179 SEIIKFYGKVKVE
-192 KIEDTLQ
+192 RIEDRLQ
-199 FIHEDYEA
+199 FIQEDYEA

-240 LTSFNN
+240 LESFNN
-246 GDYLQAVKN
+246 GDYLKAVKN

-263 HVLYPNDANYN
+263 HVLYPNDSNYK

-287 SAGLKSIIRRYN
+287 SAGLKSIIRRYKR
-299 SNNDDFDKLL
+299 NNDNFDKLPE
-309 DKIQIQI
+309 KIQIQI
-316 NDTHPSLVIPELMRI
+316 NDTHPSLVIPEFMRI
-331 LMDEEGLDWE
+331 LIDEEGFDWD
-341 YSWKLVTNVCSYTN
+341 YSWKLVTNVCAYTN

-362 LEKWPIDMMK
+362 LEKWPVDMMEN
-372 RLLPRVYMIIEEI
+372 LLPRIYLIIEEI
-385 NRRFV
+385 NRRFI

-400 KTRNSILRDGVVHM
+400 KMRNAILRDGLVHM

-423 SVNGVSELH
+423 SVNGVSALH

-441 KELYELYPWKF
+441 KELYQLYPWKF

-464 LMKSNPYL
+464 LLKANPHLSNFL
-472 RELLNET
+472 T
-479 IGDEWEKDAEKL
+479 DAIGSQWQKDAAKLEELEKHF
-491 KDLAKYGENQDLTEK
+491 KNRDCTEDLYE
-506 LYQAKRKNKERL
+506 AKRKNKERL
-518 AKYIKE
+518 AEYIK
-524 KKNIEVDAD
+524 KKQNIDIDVD

-546 KRQLMNTLH
+546 KRQLMNALH
-555 IIHLYDKIKYD
+555 IIYLYDKIKNE
-566 GMEIHP
+566 GMKIHP
-572 RTFIFSGKAAPNY
+572 RTFIFAGKAAPSYNM
-585 DVAKKIIRLINSL
+585 AKKIIRLINSL
-598 ADIVNNDKDVS
+598 ADIVNKDKDVN

-614 VFLENFNVSLAELL
+614 VFLENFNVSLAEIL

-660 LGTLD
+660 VGTLD
-665 GANVEIAERVGN
+665 GANVEIAERVGE

-684 LKSEEVINYYNSGG
+684 LRSEEVINYYNEGG
-698 YCSFD
+698 YCSYD
-703 IYNSNKDLKNVV
+703 TYNSNPELKNVV
-715 NHLVDGFFYDDIGEF
+715 NHLINGFFYDDIGEF
-730 QEIYDSLIT
+730 EEIYENLVN
-739 HNDTYFVIKDFES
+739 HNDTYFVLKDFES
-752 YMNAQREI
+752 YMKAQRKI

-771 EKALKNISESGYFSS
+771 DKTLKNISRSGYFSS

-801 NRRR
+801 K